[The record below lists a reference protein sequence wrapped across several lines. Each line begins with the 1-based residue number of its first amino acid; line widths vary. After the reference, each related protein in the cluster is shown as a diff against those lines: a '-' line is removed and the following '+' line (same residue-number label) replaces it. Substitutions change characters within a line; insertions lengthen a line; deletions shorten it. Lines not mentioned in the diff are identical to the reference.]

1 MLYGN
6 PSLFTRIVIG
16 KGVGF
21 VLGVIGFFALPWFWP
36 EVGMEL
42 RVGFL
47 FWYATVGAM
56 IAVFGVVTWHPV
68 LHLPMP
74 WWFRAPMIGAW
85 MNLLVVLIAWSEM
98 TALMS
103 ATFGPDG
110 FLASP
115 YWGVAEGALVGLLI
129 GWLCTKFGGEGKA
142 TVEAMSQP
150 S

>member
-1 MLYGN
+1 MLFGN
-6 PSLFTRIVIG
+6 PSLFTRIAIG

-21 VLGVIGFFALPWFWP
+21 VLGIIGFFALPWFWP
-36 EVGMEL
+36 EVPMEL

-56 IAVFGVVTWHPV
+56 IAVFGVVTWHPI

-74 WWFRAPMIGAW
+74 WWFRAPVIGAW
-85 MNLLVVLIAWSEM
+85 MNLLLILIAWSEM
-98 TALMS
+98 QALMT

-110 FLASP
+110 MFASP
-115 YWGVAEGALVGLLI
+115 YWGVVEGALVGLLI
-129 GWLCTKFGGEGKA
+129 GWLCTKFGGEGKE
-142 TVEAMSQP
+142 TVDAMSQP